1 MEDKQLQDLLARLHE
16 ELENT
21 DEVDPETLRLVREL
35 DEEINRLVDPH
46 TEDNDFDSVMD
57 RAKAVQARFAAGHP
71 VADRF
76 LRAIID
82 ALAKVGI

>member
-1 MEDKQLQDLLARLHE
+1 MKEKQLQDLLARLHD

-46 TEDNDFDSVMD
+46 SDDNDFDSAMD
-57 RAKAVQARFAAGHP
+57 RAKAIQARFATDHP

-76 LRAIID
+76 LREIMD
-82 ALAKVGI
+82 TLAKVGI

>member
-1 MEDKQLQDLLARLHE
+1 MEDKQLQDLLARLHD

-46 TEDNDFDSVMD
+46 SDDHDFASAID
-57 RAKAVQARFAAGHP
+57 RAKSIQARFAADHP

-76 LRAIID
+76 LREIMD
-82 ALAKVGI
+82 TLAKVGI